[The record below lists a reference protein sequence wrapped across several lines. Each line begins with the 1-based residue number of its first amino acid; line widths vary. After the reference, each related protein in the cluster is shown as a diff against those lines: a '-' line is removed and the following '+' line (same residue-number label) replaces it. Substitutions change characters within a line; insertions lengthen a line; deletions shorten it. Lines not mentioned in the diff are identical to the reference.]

1 MTADPGPVV
10 AITGIG
16 AVSPWGWGSDPLW
29 AGLCGGRPAIGPFDR
44 IDHRD
49 HRTHVA
55 AQVPEGE
62 DASPP
67 YAPRLSLAERFA
79 VGAAVEAVSMA
90 AADVAR
96 LPDVSVFFA
105 SSTGG
110 LLEAEEY
117 YYDHR
122 RGGNPDLRGI
132 VSHLLSAPGEA
143 VARHLSTTGP
153 VTTVSSA
160 CASGA
165 LAIGQALH
173 ALRTGEVSMA
183 LAGGA
188 DVLCRITYGG
198 FNALRSVDEEP
209 CRPFRSDRQGLSL
222 GEGAG
227 VMMLETL
234 DSARSRGARPLAL
247 LAGAGSSSDAHHMTA
262 PKPDGSG
269 AARALEAALVDA
281 GIGADAV
288 DFINAHGT
296 GTVLNDAAEWSCFLQ
311 VFGERAERLPVTAT
325 KGSIGHYLGA
335 AGAIEAVATVL
346 CLERGRVHPTPNSGD
361 IDPATP
367 LNLVVGEPF
376 ELPDR
381 ATAVS
386 LNLGFGGCNA
396 VLALQAAP

>member
-1 MTADPGPVV
+1 MTADPGLVV
-10 AITGIG
+10 AVTGVG

-29 AGLCGGRPAIGPFDR
+29 AGLCSGRPAIGPFDR

-55 AQVPEGE
+55 AQVPDGE
-62 DASPP
+62 ATSPTH
-67 YAPRLSLAERFA
+67 AQRLSLAERFA
-79 VGAAVEAVSMA
+79 IRAAVEAVSMA
-90 AADVAR
+90 AADVVR
-96 LPDVSVFFA
+96 LPDVGVFFA

-122 RGGNPDLRGI
+122 GGGNPDLRGI

-165 LAIGQALH
+165 LAIGQALR

-183 LAGGA
+183 VAGGA

-209 CRPFRSDRQGLSL
+209 CRPFRSERQGLSL

-227 VMMLETL
+227 AVMLETL
-234 DSARSRGARPLAL
+234 DSARSRGAQPLAL

-296 GTVLNDAAEWSCFLQ
+296 GTALNDAAEWSCFLQ
-311 VFGERAERLPVTAT
+311 VFGERAEQLPVTAT

-346 CLERGRVHPTPNSGD
+346 CLERGRVHPTPESGD

-367 LNLVVGEPF
+367 LMLVVGEPL
-376 ELPDR
+376 ELPRR

-396 VLALQAAP
+396 VLALQTAP